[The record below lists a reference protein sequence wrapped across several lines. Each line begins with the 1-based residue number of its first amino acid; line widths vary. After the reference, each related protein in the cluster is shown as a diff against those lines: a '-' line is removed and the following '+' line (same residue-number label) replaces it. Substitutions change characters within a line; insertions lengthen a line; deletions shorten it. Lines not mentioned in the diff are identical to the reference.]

1 MEEEEDFRSKTGTK
15 YIKEEER
22 LWKVRSLSISM
33 REKGIEWSKRK
44 KEDESWEKCYV
55 LKSTNKKCVN
65 SLTLLFF
72 CAFLRSGKLGKGERA

>member
-1 MEEEEDFRSKTGTK
+1 MEEEDEEDEDFRWKMGTK

-44 KEDESWEKCYV
+44 KEDERLDVRE
-55 LKSTNKKCVN
+55 
-65 SLTLLFF
+65 
-72 CAFLRSGKLGKGERA
+72 AAGQHRRE